1 MLGKTHAVVGVT
13 TGLLVMQPKNLTEL
27 VAGTAGALIGSV
39 ISDIDVGT
47 SGSHRDANKM
57 IAIMVSAVVAVGV
70 ADHIWKIGIYSR
82 MIQHTSLVRIWLSV
96 QAFLTLCAIG
106 MKSRH
111 RTFMHSFLAMALL
124 SGCLWLFLPA
134 AAGYFAVGFATHLF
148 LDFFNKKGERLFF
161 PAKKYVGIR
170 ILSSSG
176 LVNDVLFGVGFLA
189 AVRVVWMFVKR
200 ICVQI

>member
-13 TGLLVMQPKNLTEL
+13 TALLVMQPKNMTEL

-70 ADHIWKIGIYSR
+70 ADHIWHIGIYSR

-96 QAFLTLCAIG
+96 QAFLTICAVG

-111 RTFMHSFLAMALL
+111 RTFMHSFLAMILL
-124 SGCLWLFLPA
+124 TGCLWLFLPMT
-134 AAGYFAVGFATHLF
+134 AGYFAVGFATHLL
-148 LDFFNKKGERLFF
+148 LDFFNKKGERIFF
-161 PAKKYVGIR
+161 PAKKYFGIR

-176 LVNDVLFGVGFLA
+176 LVNDVVFGVGFLA
-189 AVRVVWMFVKR
+189 MVRVIWMFVKM
-200 ICVQI
+200 IYL

>member
-1 MLGKTHAVVGVT
+1 MLGKTHAVIGVST
-13 TGLLVMQPKNLTEL
+13 ALLVMQPKNLTEL

-57 IAIMVSAVVAVGV
+57 IALMVSAVVIVGAV
-70 ADHIWKIGIYSR
+70 DHIWNIGIASR
-82 MIQHTSLVRIWLSV
+82 MIQHTNLVRIWLSI
-96 QAFLTLCAIG
+96 QAFLTICAFG

-111 RTFMHSFLAMALL
+111 RTFMHSFLAMILL
-124 SGCLWLFLPA
+124 SGCLWLFLPM

-148 LDFFNKKGERLFF
+148 LDFFNKKGERIFF
-161 PAKKYVGIR
+161 PAKKYFGIR

-176 LVNDVLFGVGFLA
+176 LVNDVLFGVGFVAMIRIIWL
-189 AVRVVWMFVKR
+189 FVKK
-200 ICVQI
+200 I

>member
-1 MLGKTHAVVGVT
+1 M
-13 TGLLVMQPKNLTEL
+13 TEL
-27 VAGTAGALIGSV
+27 VVGTAGALIGSV

-57 IAIMVSAVVAVGV
+57 IALMVSTVAAAGV
-70 ADHIWKIGIYSR
+70 ADYIWQIGIYSR
-82 MIQHTSLVRIWLSV
+82 MIQHVNLVRIWLSV
-96 QAFLTLCAIG
+96 QAFLTICAMG

-124 SGCLWLFLPA
+124 TGCLWMFLPA
-134 AAGYFAVGFATHLF
+134 AAGYFTVGFSTHLL
-148 LDFFNKKGERLFF
+148 LDFFNKKGERIFF
-161 PAKKYVGIR
+161 PAKKYFGIR

-189 AVRVVWMFVKR
+189 MIRVIWMLAKR
-200 ICVQI
+200 ICL

>member
-13 TGLLVMQPKNLTEL
+13 TGLLVLQPRNMTEL
-27 VAGTAGALIGSV
+27 VVGTAGALIGSV

-57 IAIMVSAVVAVGV
+57 IALMVSTVAAAGV
-70 ADHIWKIGIYSR
+70 ADYIWQIGIYSR
-82 MIQHTSLVRIWLSV
+82 MIQHVNLVRIWLSV
-96 QAFLTLCAIG
+96 QAFLTICAMG

-124 SGCLWLFLPA
+124 TGCLWMFLPT
-134 AAGYFAVGFATHLF
+134 AAGYFTVGFSTHLL
-148 LDFFNKKGERLFF
+148 LDFFNKKGERIFF
-161 PAKKYVGIR
+161 PAKKYFGIR

-189 AVRVVWMFVKR
+189 MIRVIWMLAKR
-200 ICVQI
+200 ICL

>member
-1 MLGKTHAVVGVT
+1 MVGVT
-13 TGLLVMQPKNLTEL
+13 TSLLVMQPKNMTEL
-27 VAGTAGALIGSV
+27 VVGTAGALIGSV

-70 ADHIWKIGIYSR
+70 ADHVWNIGIYSR
-82 MIQHTSLVRIWLSV
+82 LIQHTSLVRIWLSI
-96 QAFLTLCAIG
+96 QAFLTICAIG

-111 RTFMHSFLAMALL
+111 RTFMHSFLAMILL
-124 SGCLWLFLPA
+124 TGCLWLFLPV
-134 AAGYFAVGFATHLF
+134 AAGYFAVGFATHLL

-161 PAKKYVGIR
+161 PVKKYFGIR
-170 ILSSSG
+170 VLSSSG

-189 AVRVVWMFVKR
+189 MIRVIWIFVKN
-200 ICVQI
+200 ICL